1 LVFRNC
7 PWENHLV
14 TTSTR
19 LAALSVVIAIGA
31 IAAYVFLLRVAVV
44 RNHPEGYV
52 VAFVL
57 ATALAA
63 LAVVRAR
70 GRRWPAWVALGLSGL
85 LLLGGAW
92 FNFVVARVPA
102 TPTALRVGER
112 PPDFTL
118 PDAAG
123 RPVSLADYRGKK
135 PVVIVFYRGYW

>member
-1 LVFRNC
+1 MA
-7 PWENHLV
+7 
-14 TTSTR
+14 TSGR
-19 LAALSVVIAIGA
+19 LAALGVVVAIGA
-31 IAAYVFLLRVAVV
+31 IVAYALLLRVPIV

-52 VAFVL
+52 AAFAL

-63 LAVVRAR
+63 LAVARAR
-70 GRRWPAWVALGLSGL
+70 RRRWPAWLALGLTSL
-85 LLLGGAW
+85 LLVGGAW
-92 FNFVVARVPA
+92 FNFVGARVPD

-135 PVVIVFYRGYW
+135 PVVLVFYRGYW

>member
-1 LVFRNC
+1 V
-7 PWENHLV
+7 
-14 TTSTR
+14 SSSGR

-31 IAAYVFLLRVAVV
+31 VVAYALLLRVAVV

-52 VAFVL
+52 AAFVL

-63 LAVVRAR
+63 LAVARAR
-70 GRRWPAWVALGLSGL
+70 RRRWPAWLALGFTSL
-85 LLLGGAW
+85 LLVAGAW
-92 FNFVVARVPA
+92 FNFLAARVPD

-118 PDAAG
+118 LDAAG

-135 PVVIVFYRGYW
+135 PIVLIFYRGYW

>member
-1 LVFRNC
+1 M
-7 PWENHLV
+7 
-14 TTSTR
+14 TSSTR
-19 LAALSVVIAIGA
+19 LAALSVIVAVGA
-31 IAAYVFLLRVAVV
+31 VAAYVLLLRVAVV

-52 VAFVL
+52 VAFAL
-57 ATALAA
+57 TTALAA
-63 LAVVRAR
+63 LAVIRAR
-70 GRRWPAWVALGLSGL
+70 GRRWPAWLALGLSGL

-92 FNFVVARVPA
+92 FNFVVARVPVA
-102 TPTALRVGER
+102 PTALRVGER